1 MSASPRRP
9 LRRAASACLLAA
21 VVLTSA
27 ACGSEQPTP
36 TVSLDEEPSAPASP
50 TPSETSD
57 PAAAGE
63 VPEVP
68 PDGVVTRGRNVADS
82 PAELEV
88 TDRWYAYWDEVLRM
102 YRSTEVDRDTLYSLA
117 TGDAAEGPLDYVA
130 RMRERGDTQR
140 GGVIAAVTAVR
151 VDGRRAVV
159 EACFRD
165 DTQDVARNGRPAEV
179 PAVFFTSRA
188 TLRQEGPDWRV
199 VESVGTS
206 EGAPCD
212 YR

>member
-1 MSASPRRP
+1 MGARARRP
-9 LRRAASACLLAA
+9 LSRAASACLLTA
-21 VVLTSA
+21 VALASA
-27 ACGSEQPTP
+27 ACGSEQPAP
-36 TVSLDEEPSAPASP
+36 TVSLDEEPTASASP
-50 TPSETSD
+50 TPSETAA
-57 PAAAGE
+57 PAAEGE

-68 PDGVVTRGRNVADS
+68 VDGVVTRGRNVADT

-102 YRSTEVDRDTLYSLA
+102 YRSTEADRDTLYSLA
-117 TGDAAEGPLDYVA
+117 TGDAAEGPLDYLA
-130 RMRERGDTQR
+130 RMRERGETQR
-140 GGVIAAVTAVR
+140 GGVVAAVTAVR

-165 DTQDVARNGRPAEV
+165 DTQNLARNGEPAEV
-179 PAVFFTSRA
+179 PALFFTSRA

-199 VESVGTS
+199 VESIGTS
-206 EGAPCD
+206 EGSPCD